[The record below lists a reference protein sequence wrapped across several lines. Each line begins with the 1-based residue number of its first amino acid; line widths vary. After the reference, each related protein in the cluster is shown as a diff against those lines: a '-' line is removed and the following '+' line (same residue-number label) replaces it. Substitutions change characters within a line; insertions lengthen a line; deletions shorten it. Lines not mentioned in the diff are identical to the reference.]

1 MRRTYRLDIRLAVVV
16 TVMSALTLFA
26 AGTILTLEF
35 TQGQFAIEERGLAT
49 QVREWAGLV
58 RRSPDGSVTFVRP
71 AEPASDVDPPYTGLV
86 SGARPVYGYA
96 VVDAAGRLLARSQAN
111 APAGR
116 PGPAQSEPILSSG
129 VALDGGGPLLIAE
142 LYLPEAGVWLRLARA
157 RSDISA
163 LANTFFA
170 QALEELGWA
179 ALAMLLV
186 MVATAV
192 LIVRISL
199 RGLRRVA
206 AQAEAITFDTL
217 GHERLSG
224 ASAPA
229 EVQPLIA
236 AVNQALDSI
245 EAGAAAQRDFSIH
258 AAHELRTPL
267 ADLKLRLEGLAAGPD
282 RDAAMRDVDAMARL
296 IEQLLQIARL
306 DGGGGI
312 ALGPLDLA
320 DAAARILREAAPRL
334 VAAGWSLEA
343 EGLDA
348 PVRVIGDP
356 TLIALVLRNL
366 LENVR
371 RHTPVG
377 TRVQVTVTADG
388 ALLFRDTGPG
398 LPSSFPKAGFS
409 RFIRESDDAR
419 SGSGLGLA
427 ICESAMRRMGGT
439 FSREPGM
446 EGATFR
452 MTFQTPASSQQSGVA
467 AAGEGRLSDALL
479 ASQADR

>member
-1 MRRTYRLDIRLAVVV
+1 MTKAYRLDVRLAVVV

-35 TQGQFAIEERGLAT
+35 TRGQFAIEERGLAT
-49 QVREWAGLV
+49 QVREWAGSV
-58 RRSPDGSVTFVRP
+58 RRGPDGSVVFDRP
-71 AEPASDVDPPYTGLV
+71 AEASADIDPPYTGLL

-96 VVDAAGRLLARSQAN
+96 VVDGDGTVLARSEAK

-116 PGPAQSEPILSSG
+116 PSAARSEPVLSSG
-129 VALDGGGPLLIAE
+129 ASLDGAGPLLIAE
-142 LYLPEAGVWLRLARA
+142 LYVPEAGVWFRLARA
-157 RSDISA
+157 RSDIAA

-170 QALEELGWA
+170 QSLEELGWA

-186 MVATAV
+186 MVITAV
-192 LIVRISL
+192 VIVRMSL

-206 AQAEAITFDTL
+206 AQAKSITFDTL
-217 GHERLSG
+217 GHERLAG

-236 AVNQALDSI
+236 AINQALDSI
-245 EAGAAAQRDFSIH
+245 EAGAVAQRDFSIH

-267 ADLKLRLEGLAAGPD
+267 ADLKLRLEGLAGGPD

-296 IEQLLQIARL
+296 IEQLLHIARL
-306 DGGGGI
+306 DGG
-312 ALGPLDLA
+312 AAFAPGPLDLA
-320 DAAARILREAAPRL
+320 GTTARILQETAPRL

-343 EGLDA
+343 EGLDT

-356 TLIALVLRNL
+356 TLIALLLRNL
-366 LENVR
+366 MENVR
-371 RHTPVG
+371 KHTPVG
-377 TRVQVTVTADG
+377 TRVQVLVCGDG
-388 ALLFRDTGPG
+388 SLVFRDTGPG
-398 LPSSFPKAGFS
+398 LPSAFPESGFA
-409 RFIRESDDAR
+409 RFIRGSDDAR

-427 ICESAMRRMGGT
+427 ICERAMRRMGGS
-439 FSREPGM
+439 FSRAPGL

-452 MTFQTPASSQQSGVA
+452 MTFQMPDSPQQSVG
-467 AAGEGRLSDALL
+467 
-479 ASQADR
+479 